1 MGVDDSWTTIYDLY
15 WMKELKTIRTY
26 HDNSG
31 YYPKSEKEKIVI
43 IDTDIEFEK
52 VKRNIMI

>member
-1 MGVDDSWTTIYDLY
+1 
-15 WMKELKTIRTY
+15 MKELKTIRTY